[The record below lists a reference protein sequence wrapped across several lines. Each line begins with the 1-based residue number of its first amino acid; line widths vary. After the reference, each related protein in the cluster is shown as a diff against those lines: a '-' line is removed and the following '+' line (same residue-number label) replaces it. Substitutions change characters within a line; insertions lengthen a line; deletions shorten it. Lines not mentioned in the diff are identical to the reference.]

1 VPSRTLSRA
10 AARRLALRAQ
20 GFTDAAPSGTI
31 DRRLVRRVLARIVT
45 LQIDSV
51 NVLVRSHYLPLFSR
65 LGPYRRDLLDEIAYG
80 PRRELFEY
88 WGHEASLLPL
98 ALFPLMRWRMA
109 RAERLE
115 GIWGGLAKWTRDKRE
130 FIETVFAEVERRG
143 PIGAGELE
151 KRGRPSSWW
160 GWTEAKSALEYLF
173 WAGRLTTAY
182 RRNFERVYDLT
193 ERVLPRAIL
202 SLPVPDDAS
211 AQRELL
217 RIAMRALGVA
227 TARDLRDY
235 FRLPAPDAK
244 LRILEL
250 VEAGDLVP
258 TSVEGWKTQAYTAP
272 EPSLSRSTAR
282 AALLSPFDS
291 LVWERDRTQRLFDFH
306 YRIEIYT
313 PAHKRV
319 HGYYVLPFLLGDEL
333 VARVDLKADR
343 AARRLLL
350 QGLHLEGGARRTE
363 VLRALQPE
371 LKRMASWLD
380 LEGVSNSGR
389 LGG

>member
-1 VPSRTLSRA
+1 
-10 AARRLALRAQ
+10 
-20 GFTDAAPSGTI
+20 
-31 DRRLVRRVLARIVT
+31 VRRVLARIVT